1 MKLSLK
7 KRVFALLE
15 VAHTDDKSSKYF
27 DIFILSLI
35 TINGVSMILETVVTL
50 GQQFKYLFWLIEAIS
65 VPIFTIEYLA
75 RLWACTADP
84 RHPHPVFGR
93 LAYALRPLTIIDL
106 LAILPFYLTFLNVDF
121 RVIRIL
127 RVFRILRLA
136 KLTRYS
142 SAIWTFYR
150 VFIAKKDELAIALT
164 TIGILLVLTSTFI
177 YYAEHTVQ
185 PDIFSSIPAAMYWG
199 VMTLTTV
206 GYGDIVPITII
217 GKVLGS
223 LTGLL
228 GIAIFAIPAGILA
241 SGFAQEIK
249 KRAKPPA
256 RCPHCGEIINR
267 RKKVREEDS

>member
-1 MKLSLK
+1 MKLSIK
-7 KRVFALLE
+7 KRVFELLE
-15 VAHTDDKSSKYF
+15 VAHADDKFSKYF

-35 TINGVSMILETVVTL
+35 TINGVSMILETVIVL
-50 GQQFKYLFWLIEAIS
+50 GQQFHFYFWLIEAIS

-75 RLWACTADP
+75 RIWACTADP

-93 LAYALRPLTIIDL
+93 ILYVIRPLTIIDL

-121 RVIRIL
+121 RIIRVL
-127 RVFRILRLA
+127 RIFRILRLA

-150 VFIAKKDELAIALT
+150 VFMAKKDELAIALT
-164 TIGILLVLTSTFI
+164 TIGILLLLTSTFI

-185 PDIFSSIPAAMYWG
+185 PDKFSSIPAAMYWG

-206 GYGDIVPITII
+206 GYGDIVPITTA
-217 GKVLGS
+217 GKALGS

-249 KRAKPPA
+249 KRTEPLPK
-256 RCPHCGEIINR
+256 CPHCGEIIDR
-267 RKKVREEDS
+267 RKNVRR

>member
-1 MKLSLK
+1 MKLSAK

-15 VAHTDDKSSKYF
+15 VAHADDRSSKYF

-35 TINGVSMILETVVTL
+35 TLNGVSMILETVIEL
-50 GQQFKYLFWLIEAIS
+50 GQRFHYLFWLIEAIS
-65 VPIFTIEYLA
+65 VPVFTVEYIA
-75 RLWACTADP
+75 RIWACTADP
-84 RHPHPVFGR
+84 RHPHPVWGR
-93 LAYALRPLTIIDL
+93 LRYALRPLTIIDL
-106 LAILPFYLTFLNVDF
+106 LAILPFYLTFLNIDF
-121 RVIRIL
+121 RVIRVL
-127 RVFRILRLA
+127 RIFRILRLA

-150 VFIAKKDELAIALT
+150 VFLAKKDELAIALT
-164 TIGILLVLTSTFI
+164 TIGILLVLASTFI

-185 PDIFSSIPAAMYWG
+185 PDKFSSIPAAMYWG
-199 VMTLTTV
+199 IMTLTTV

-249 KRAKPPA
+249 KRAEPLPK
-256 RCPHCGEIINR
+256 CPHCGEIIDR
-267 RKKVREEDS
+267 REKGLQAR